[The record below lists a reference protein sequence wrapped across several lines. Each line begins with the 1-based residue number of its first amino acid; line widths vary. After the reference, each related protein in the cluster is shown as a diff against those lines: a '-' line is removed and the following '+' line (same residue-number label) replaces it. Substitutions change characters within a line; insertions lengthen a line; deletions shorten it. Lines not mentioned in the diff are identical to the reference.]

1 MKRTLLAIAGIG
13 LFAACTDQREPTSA
27 GPGRIAAE
35 ISDANHGSLRNP
47 HFFWLAPIVANVTT
61 FNGPFNPRLSPVVQ
75 ICDQLVS
82 PCPNGH
88 EHARFTRTIG
98 PGGVTVGVD
107 VAGQKYVVNWN
118 TSSTTEPVGASF
130 RIAVLAHDVILGFAD
145 VDIVA
150 TGKAQNANT
159 GDDIDLVNGR
169 TLPIKFRI
177 EEGAI
182 AASCTTANTQLDCAE
197 GTASPTATTT
207 IITGG
212 DGAGNQAGTLI
223 PPGALSQVVTV
234 TIRRNLSRPCIP
246 PPFDLPQYQGCY
258 DLFTDPGPTTFNI
271 GPGIDPVIVGICI
284 EVELSRS
291 AGAHAHI
298 AQFDPGL
305 PVRILPQVS
314 AAFLNCDASDPYHS
328 EGSFGSRGARPGN
341 LLAFARSR
349 MRTLL
354 RAMLPRQLEAAH
366 IGVGGTPPGYSTFT
380 WTLPV
385 TISKNAGDGQSA
397 AAGTAVAVNPSV
409 IARDSSN
416 NPAQGVIVHF
426 HALQGAVADTVD
438 TTDVN
443 GIASPG
449 TWTLGGSI
457 GQDSLVATST
467 GADGSPLLFTATVA
481 TFTFF
486 QVTVGGAHSCALNG
500 PDSAAACWGVNG
512 DAASPSGPPIPF
524 GQLGTFATTEM
535 CGAFTCSTLPLGVV
549 GGHKFLAIA
558 AGARHTCGIEAGT
571 FDLYCWG
578 RGSSGQLGNGA
589 TDSSAMPVLVT
600 GPIRAGRVTA
610 GGLFAGHT
618 CATDGT
624 GMVSCWGDNGFGQLG
639 DGTHTTRLTPVAI
652 ASTLIFT
659 SLSAGQAHTCGVTS
673 GGDAYCWGRNFFGQL
688 GNGSNTDSPTP
699 VLVSGGH
706 SWASVSA
713 GSEQTCAI
721 TSSSSGAGQPYCWG
735 RNDVGQLGIAN
746 SGGSMNVPTAVATQ
760 LAFTSIGT
768 SGFFSCGIAFGGA
781 GYCWGRNDSGE
792 LGTGSFSTF
801 STCNLLPGGTVP
813 CETIPMAVAGGH
825 TFAALDAHGVGDH
838 ACGLA
843 VETSGLR
850 AYCWGR
856 GGTGQLGNGATA
868 ASPTPVLVS
877 GQ

>member
-1 MKRTLLAIAGIG
+1 MQGGLMKRTLLAIAGIG

-35 ISDANHGSLRNP
+35 ISDGNHGSLRNP

-223 PPGALSQVVTV
+223 PPGALS
-234 TIRRNLSRPCIP
+234 
-246 PPFDLPQYQGCY
+246 
-258 DLFTDPGPTTFNI
+258 
-271 GPGIDPVIVGICI
+271 
-284 EVELSRS
+284 
-291 AGAHAHI
+291 
-298 AQFDPGL
+298 PGL
-305 PVRILPQVS
+305 TVRMLPQVS

-328 EGSFGSRGARPGN
+328 EGAFGSRGARPGN

-449 TWTLGGSI
+449 TWTITPCAGLF
-457 GQDSLVATST
+457 DESLAMT
-467 GADGSPLLFTATVA
+467 DGLTATAV
-481 TFTFF
+481 
-486 QVTVGGAHSCALNG
+486 
-500 PDSAAACWGVNG
+500 PAAA
-512 DAASPSGPPIPF
+512 
-524 GQLGTFATTEM
+524 L
-535 CGAFTCSTLPLGVV
+535 
-549 GGHKFLAIA
+549 
-558 AGARHTCGIEAGT
+558 
-571 FDLYCWG
+571 
-578 RGSSGQLGNGA
+578 
-589 TDSSAMPVLVT
+589 
-600 GPIRAGRVTA
+600 
-610 GGLFAGHT
+610 
-618 CATDGT
+618 
-624 GMVSCWGDNGFGQLG
+624 
-639 DGTHTTRLTPVAI
+639 
-652 ASTLIFT
+652 
-659 SLSAGQAHTCGVTS
+659 
-673 GGDAYCWGRNFFGQL
+673 
-688 GNGSNTDSPTP
+688 
-699 VLVSGGH
+699 
-706 SWASVSA
+706 
-713 GSEQTCAI
+713 
-721 TSSSSGAGQPYCWG
+721 
-735 RNDVGQLGIAN
+735 
-746 SGGSMNVPTAVATQ
+746 
-760 LAFTSIGT
+760 
-768 SGFFSCGIAFGGA
+768 
-781 GYCWGRNDSGE
+781 
-792 LGTGSFSTF
+792 
-801 STCNLLPGGTVP
+801 
-813 CETIPMAVAGGH
+813 
-825 TFAALDAHGVGDH
+825 
-838 ACGLA
+838 
-843 VETSGLR
+843 
-850 AYCWGR
+850 
-856 GGTGQLGNGATA
+856 
-868 ASPTPVLVS
+868 
-877 GQ
+877 